1 MLTKRLNNVTFKNR
15 IIFIFIISSLGPFIC
30 LGLTSFYTIDSI
42 IGNKVEG
49 ALQSNL
55 KQDLMSLENMLNNL
69 NHVSQQLAYGG
80 STNRLIEQLEVENDP
95 YERLRLN
102 NEIRSELNNITFSNP
117 NIGLLMY
124 YAPDTGEYEFENFRV
139 RGDFHPDRLPLME
152 EYPEITYYGPH
163 LSYNGSINQYVF
175 SIMRKVTLP
184 DQNLYLYIET
194 GRNALTTLF
203 APQNHKE
210 GSRRLLLLDNEG
222 QVAFSEVN
230 EVFEERTPFP
240 HREAAPSSGT
250 SGGYF
255 WSKEVSNQGWSLVS
269 VVPQNEINQERNR
282 WLLQI
287 AGFFL
292 LFLILAVFAAW
303 LLWKMVY
310 RPLDKFHREIK
321 SLTQSEEREKE
332 ELTHIPEFDYLL
344 YQTRSMKRK
353 IWTLYD
359 EIETKEKRRADL
371 EVEKLLY
378 QINPHF
384 LMNTLDT
391 VHWLAVMNGQKEID
405 KLVLSLNKLLY
416 YNLGKMGETST
427 IGDEIEAL
435 KEYLQLQQIRYDF
448 QFDVDIDVDENSL
461 GLPSPRFLLQPMV
474 ENALYHGVSDD
485 GYIYVGIAL
494 QEDSLQITIQD
505 NGAGM
510 SREIIAELLDEDT
523 EDSDKVGMGIG
534 MKYVKRI
541 LRASYGDEAKLNIRS
556 EVGQGTVVSLR
567 LPVTEEA
574 RAAADRLARE
584 RKATD
589 GHELDDRFS
598 PGVAH
603 ETASAAVSSMKPQ
616 WPAAKEE

>member
-15 IIFIFIISSLGPFIC
+15 IIFIFLISSLGPFIC
-30 LGLTSFYTIDSI
+30 LGLISFYTIDSI

-55 KQDLMSLENMLNNL
+55 KQDLMSLENTLNNL

-80 STNRLIEQLEVENDP
+80 NTNRLIEQLETEKEP

-102 NEIRSELNNITFSNP
+102 NEIRRELNNITFSNP

-124 YAPDTGEYEFENFRV
+124 YDPDTEGYKFENFRV
-139 RGDFHPDRLPLME
+139 RGDFHPDNLPLMA

-175 SIMRKVTLP
+175 SIMRKVNLP

-194 GRNALTTLF
+194 GRNALTMLF
-203 APQNHKE
+203 APQNRKE
-210 GSRRLLLLDNEG
+210 SSRRLLLLDNEG
-222 QVAFSEVN
+222 EVAFSEVN

-240 HREAAPSSGT
+240 NREAASSSGT

-269 VVPQNEINQERNR
+269 VVPENEINQERNR

-292 LFLILAVFAAW
+292 LFLVLAVFVAW

-332 ELTHIPEFDYLL
+332 ELTHIPEFDFLL

-353 IWTLYD
+353 IWVLYD
-359 EIETKEKRRADL
+359 EIEVKEKRRADL

-391 VHWLAVMNGQKEID
+391 VHWLALMNGQKEID

-494 QEDSLQITIQD
+494 QDDSLQITIQD

-510 SREIIAELLDEDT
+510 SREMIAQLLDEDT
-523 EDSDKVGMGIG
+523 EDHDKVGMGIG

-556 EVGQGTVVSLR
+556 EVGKGTVVSLR

-574 RAAADRLARE
+574 KASAAMLARE
-584 RKATD
+584 RKEA
-589 GHELDDRFS
+589 GGQE
-598 PGVAH
+598 PGRVLEPADAHGIAEAEVAP
-603 ETASAAVSSMKPQ
+603 KPQ
-616 WPAAKEE
+616 QPATEEE

>member
-1 MLTKRLNNVTFKNR
+1 MPTIRLNNVTFKNR
-15 IIFIFIISSLGPFIC
+15 IIVIFLISSLTPFIC
-30 LGLTSFYTIDSI
+30 LGFLSFYTIDSI

-55 KQDLMSLENMLNNL
+55 KQDLLTLENALNNM

-80 STNRLIEQLEVENDP
+80 GTIKLIEQLAAEQEK
-95 YERLRLN
+95 YEQLRLLG
-102 NEIRSELNNITFSNP
+102 EIKAELNNITFSNP

-124 YAPDTGEYEFENFRV
+124 YAPETREYSFENFAV
-139 RGDFHPDRLPLME
+139 RGDFQPERLPVLAH
-152 EYPEITYYGPH
+152 YPEITYYGPH

-175 SIMRKVTLP
+175 SIMRKVNMP
-184 DQNLYLYIET
+184 DQDLYLYIES
-194 GRNALTTLF
+194 GRNAITSLF
-203 APQNHKE
+203 APQNRKE
-210 GSRRLLLLDNEG
+210 SSRRLLLLDDTG
-222 QVAFSEVN
+222 KITFSEVSEAFAEN
-230 EVFEERTPFP
+230 GMFP
-240 HREAAPSSGT
+240 EANPKTQSGY
-250 SGGYF
+250 SKGYF
-255 WSKEVSNQGWSLVS
+255 WNKEVSNQGWSIVS
-269 VVPQNEINQERNR
+269 VVPEGELNKERNR
-282 WLLQI
+282 WLIQI
-287 AGFFL
+287 LGIFL
-292 LFLILAVFAAW
+292 LFIVVVLLIAW

-321 SLTQSEEREKE
+321 SLIHSEEREHTE
-332 ELTHIPEFDYLL
+332 MTHIPEFDYLL

-353 IWTLYD
+353 IWGLYE
-359 EIETKEKRRADL
+359 EIEQKEKRRADL

-391 VHWLAVMNGQKEID
+391 VHWLALMNGQKEID

-448 QFDVDIDVDENSL
+448 QFDVDIDVDEQSL

-485 GYIYVGIAL
+485 GYIYVGVAL
-494 QEDSLQITIQD
+494 QEDGLQITIQD

-510 SREIIAELLDEDT
+510 SKEMIAQLLDENT
-523 EDSDKVGMGIG
+523 EESHKVGMGIG

-541 LRASYGDEAKLNIRS
+541 LKANYGEEARLHIRS
-556 EVGQGTVVSLR
+556 EVGKGTVVSLR
-567 LPVTEEA
+567 LPVSPP
-574 RAAADRLARE
+574 AAALPITSE
-584 RKATD
+584 
-589 GHELDDRFS
+589 GE
-598 PGVAH
+598 P
-603 ETASAAVSSMKPQ
+603 
-616 WPAAKEE
+616 KE

>member
-1 MLTKRLNNVTFKNR
+1 MAKRRLHNITFKNR
-15 IIFIFIISSLGPFIC
+15 IIFIFLISSLAPFIC
-30 LGLTSFYTIDSI
+30 LGLISFYTIDSI

-55 KQDLMSLENMLNNL
+55 KQDMMTLENTLNNL

-80 STNRLIEQLEVENDP
+80 GTNRLIEQLETESEP

-102 NEIRSELNNITFSNP
+102 NEIRTELNNITFSNP

-124 YAPDTGEYEFENFRV
+124 YDPDAGTYEFQNFRI
-139 RGDFHPDRLPLME
+139 RGDFAPDGLPLLAA
-152 EYPEITYYGPH
+152 YPEITYYGPH

-175 SIMRKVTLP
+175 SITRKVNLP
-184 DQNLYLYIET
+184 DQNLYLYIES

-203 APQNHKE
+203 APQNRKE
-210 GSRRLLLLDNEG
+210 GSRRLLLLDNDG
-222 QVAFSEVN
+222 RIAFSEVQDS
-230 EVFEERTPFP
+230 FAQGGLFP
-240 HREAAPSSGT
+240 GSDPSIRSGYA
-250 SGGYF
+250 GGFF
-255 WSKEVSNQGWSLVS
+255 WNKEISNQGWSLVS
-269 VVPQNEINQERNR
+269 IVPENEINQERNR
-282 WLLQI
+282 WLVQI
-287 AGFFL
+287 SGIFL
-292 LFLILAVFAAW
+292 LFLILAVFVAW

-310 RPLDKFHREIK
+310 RPLDKFHHEIK
-321 SLTQSEEREKE
+321 SLIHSEEREQK

-353 IWTLYD
+353 IWALYE
-359 EIETKEKRRADL
+359 EIEIKEKRRADL

-391 VHWLAVMNGQKEID
+391 VHWLALMNGQKEID

-494 QEDSLQITIQD
+494 QEDGLVITIQD

-510 SREIIAELLDEDT
+510 SREMIDRLLDEDT
-523 EDSDKVGMGIG
+523 EDSHKVGMGIG

-541 LRASYGDEAKLNIRS
+541 LRASYGEESKLHIRS
-556 EVGQGTVVSLR
+556 EVGKGTTVTLR
-567 LPVTEEA
+567 LPIPA
-574 RAAADRLARE
+574 
-584 RKATD
+584 
-589 GHELDDRFS
+589 
-598 PGVAH
+598 
-603 ETASAAVSSMKPQ
+603 ETMPPQ
-616 WPAAKEE
+616 